1 MYNKVFA
8 ILIIIFSIIIIAS
21 NDTFAES
28 KNDMMN
34 MKEDKKNTMD
44 MTNMKHH
51 DERKKLNSSQG
62 KNEIIFPKVAE
73 SKKDN
78 NGYKNYTLKAKEGK
92 TEFYKN
98 NFSNTLGYN
107 GNLLGPTLKL
117 KKGDKVKIKLINNL
131 DENTTFHWHGLEVN
145 GKVDGGPSQV
155 IKPGKEKTIKFE
167 VNQDSATLW
176 YHPHPSPNTAKQV
189 YNGLSGLLY
198 IEDSKKNNYP
208 SNYGK
213 NDLPII
219 IQDKTFVSKKLNYSK
234 TKDEDGTQGDTVL
247 VNGIVNPKLTAK
259 EEKIRLRLLNG
270 SNARDLN
277 LKLSNNQSF
286 EYIASDGGQ
295 LKNAKKLKEI
305 NLAPSERKE
314 IVIDLSKMKGEKI
327 SLVDNDK
334 TVILPISNKEKSS
347 NKSNTPKVGKKIK
360 LEGMNDNV
368 TINGNKFDPNRIDFT
383 QKLNQKE
390 VWEIENVKDKMGGM
404 KHPFHIHGTQF
415 KVLSVDGEKPP
426 KDMRGK
432 KDVIS
437 LEPGQKAKIEVVFK
451 NTGTYMFH
459 CHILEHE
466 DNGMMGQVKVTN

>member
-78 NGYKNYTLKAKEGK
+78 NGYKNYTLKAHEGK

-295 LKNAKKLKEI
+295 LKNPKKLKEI

>member
-1 MYNKVFA
+1 MYKKMFT
-8 ILIIIFSIIIIAS
+8 ILITLFSIMFMVP
-21 NDTFAES
+21 NDTFAEG
-28 KNDMMN
+28 KHNMMDMKENDQKRNDMMD
-34 MKEDKKNTMD
+34 MKS
-44 MTNMKHH
+44 H
-51 DERKKLNSSQG
+51 DERKNLNSSQG
-62 KNEIIFPKVAE
+62 KNEITFPKVLDP
-73 SKKDN
+73 KKDN
-78 NGYKNYTLKAKEGK
+78 NGYKSYTLKAQKGK
-92 TEFYKN
+92 TEFYKG

-117 KKGDKVKIKLINNL
+117 KKGDKVKIKLVNNL
-131 DENTTFHWHGLEVN
+131 DENTTFHWHGLEID

-167 VNQDSATLW
+167 VKQEAATLW

-198 IEDSKKNNYP
+198 IEDDKKNNYP

-219 IQDKTFVSKKLNYSK
+219 IQDKTFVSKKLNYTK

-247 VNGIVNPKLTAK
+247 VNGKVDPKLTTK
-259 EEKIRLRLLNG
+259 EGKIRLRLLNG

-286 EYIASDGGQ
+286 EYIASEGGH
-295 LKNAKKLKEI
+295 LEKTKKLKEI
-305 NLAPSERKE
+305 NLAPSARKE
-314 IVIDLSKMKGEKI
+314 IVIDLSKMKEEKVN
-327 SLVDNDK
+327 LVDNDE
-334 TVILPISNKEKSS
+334 TVILSIINKEKST
-347 NKSNTPKVGKKIK
+347 NKDTTPKVDKKIK
-360 LEGMNDNV
+360 LEGMDDNV
-368 TINGNKFDPNRIDFT
+368 TINGKKFDPNRIDFT
-383 QKLNQKE
+383 QKVNRKE
-390 VWEIENVKDKMGGM
+390 TWEIENVKDKMSGM

-415 KVLSVDGEKPP
+415 KVLSVDGKKPSE
-426 KDMRGK
+426 DMRGK

-466 DNGMMGQVKVTN
+466 DNGMMGQIKVTK

>member
-78 NGYKNYTLKAKEGK
+78 NGYKNYTLKAHEGK

>member
-8 ILIIIFSIIIIAS
+8 ILIIIFFITIIAS

-78 NGYKNYTLKAKEGK
+78 NGYKNYTLKAHEGK

-295 LKNAKKLKEI
+295 LKNPKKLKEI

>member
-1 MYNKVFA
+1 M
-8 ILIIIFSIIIIAS
+8 
-21 NDTFAES
+21 
-28 KNDMMN
+28 
-34 MKEDKKNTMD
+34 
-44 MTNMKHH
+44 
-51 DERKKLNSSQG
+51 
-62 KNEIIFPKVAE
+62 
-73 SKKDN
+73 
-78 NGYKNYTLKAKEGK
+78 
-92 TEFYKN
+92 
-98 NFSNTLGYN
+98 
-107 GNLLGPTLKL
+107 
-117 KKGDKVKIKLINNL
+117 
-131 DENTTFHWHGLEVN
+131 
-145 GKVDGGPSQV
+145 
-155 IKPGKEKTIKFE
+155 
-167 VNQDSATLW
+167 
-176 YHPHPSPNTAKQV
+176 
-189 YNGLSGLLY
+189 
-198 IEDSKKNNYP
+198 
-208 SNYGK
+208 
-213 NDLPII
+213 PII

-234 TKDEDGTQGDTVL
+234 TKDKDGTQGDTVL

>member
-8 ILIIIFSIIIIAS
+8 ILIIIFSITIIAS

-78 NGYKNYTLKAKEGK
+78 NGYKNYTLKAQEGK
-92 TEFYKN
+92 TKFYKN

-259 EEKIRLRLLNG
+259 EEKLRLRLLNG

>member
-8 ILIIIFSIIIIAS
+8 ILIIIFSITIIAS
-21 NDTFAES
+21 NYTFAES

-78 NGYKNYTLKAKEGK
+78 NGYKNYTLKAQEGK

-167 VNQDSATLW
+167 VNQDSVTLW